1 MRDVAIII
9 CSCVLTVILEW
20 LFFFIIKIKDKRLWL
35 SIPINIVTNLSF
47 NLFVTYFLTKK
58 MSQTDILFW
67 LIIVGL
73 EILIVLV
80 EGGLYQLIKKD
91 RKNLLYSL
99 IANAITAF
107 YGTLII
113 NLIFYFVQ

>member
-1 MRDVAIII
+1 MRDIAIII
-9 CSCVLTVILEW
+9 SSLLLTVILEW
-20 LFFFIIKIKDKRLWL
+20 LFFYIIKIRDKRLWL

-47 NLFVTYFLTKK
+47 NLFLTFFLTKK

-67 LIIVGL
+67 LIVVGL

-91 RKNLLYSL
+91 IRNLLYSL
-99 IANAITAF
+99 IANAITAL

-113 NLIFYFVQ
+113 NLIFYFI